1 MKLNS
6 LTVEVLNDLYVNRKK
21 SLQDIADMYN
31 VSRVA
36 IYKKLKQFGIRQ
48 RTKSEARLEAQKQQK
63 LPQQFFDINERFFDD
78 WSSDM
83 AYVLGLLFTDGC
95 LSKTGAVAL
104 SINDKDLLEAVR
116 NAMRSTHKIEQSN
129 HQKSLYIF
137 HFARESMVERLKA
150 LGLVSHKSMV
160 IKFPEVPFE
169 YLSDFLRGVFD
180 GDGSVFF
187 DKRNPRVQ
195 LVSTFVSGS
204 QCFMADLENN
214 LNKLGLP
221 RRKIYKHKTKNGYSY
236 TIAYGHKDSISLF
249 GILYGNIGN
258 GIFLKR
264 KYKRFLEGIN
274 RS

>member
-1 MKLNS
+1 MKLQE
-6 LTVEVLNDLYVNRKK
+6 LTLDVLKDLYVNRKR
-21 SLQDIADMYN
+21 SLQDIADLYG

-36 IYKKLKQFGIRQ
+36 VYKKLKQYGIQQ

-63 LPQQFFDINERFFDD
+63 LPQQFFDINEKFFDT

-95 LSKTGAVAL
+95 VSKAGTVAL
-104 SINDKDLLEAVR
+104 SINDLDLLEAVR
-116 NAMRSTHKIEQSN
+116 LAMQSTHKIELSK
-129 HQKSLYIF
+129 HQKNLYVF
-137 HFARESMVERLKA
+137 HFARENMVQRLNE
-150 LGLVSHKSMV
+150 LGLVPNKSLTV
-160 IKFPEVPFE
+160 KFPDVPFE
-169 YLSDFLRGVFD
+169 YVPDFLRGVFD

-187 DKRNPRVQ
+187 DKRNRRAQ

-204 QCFMADLENN
+204 QCFMIALENN

-221 RRKIYKHKTKNGYSY
+221 RRKMYKHETKNGYSY
-236 TIAYGHKDSISLF
+236 TIAYGHKDSMRLF
-249 GILYGNIGN
+249 SILYGNIEN

-264 KYKRFLEGIN
+264 KYERFLKGIK